1 MLTDEY
7 RYKIFKLVEANPE
20 ISQRQ
25 LARELGIS
33 LGKANYC
40 LKALIEKGQLKMRNF
55 RNSKRKITYMYLVTP
70 KGIVEKSH
78 VTARFLKRKLQEYES
93 LQKEIEQLRNEVQL
107 TQVTKK

>member
-7 RYKIFKLVEANPE
+7 RYKIFKLVETNPE
-20 ISQRQ
+20 ISQRE

-55 RNSKRKITYMYLVTP
+55 RNSKRKIAYMYLVTP
-70 KGIVEKSH
+70 KGIEEKSQ

-93 LQKEIEQLRNEVQL
+93 LQKEIEQLRNEILL
-107 TQVTKK
+107 TQDTKK

>member
-70 KGIVEKSH
+70 KGIEEKSH